1 MSKGPTFSP
10 ALRSDRSSNF
20 LSACAERCIPNT
32 DVVDTDDNREIVGF
46 CETYRRAVER
56 KDATALLGMVSP
68 DYYEDGGNADASD
81 DMDYAQFKAFLLG
94 QGPMPAEGAPG
105 SAAIAFVDAAAIRHE
120 IRYRRVLR
128 EHERVFVDYTYRTQN
143 PRSKEVRVRVP
154 PRPQGQQHRGLAT
167 WVVLDSATAHS
178 RTQARAGAWS

>member
-1 MSKGPTFSP
+1 MRTLPRLATPSA
-10 ALRSDRSSNF
+10 ALLF
-20 LSACAERCIPNT
+20 ALVATGCAERYIPNT

-56 KDATALLGMVSP
+56 RDANALLGMVSP

-128 EHERVFVDYTYRTQN
+128 EHERVFVDYTY
-143 PRSKEVRVRVP
+143 
-154 PRPQGQQHRGLAT
+154 
-167 WVVLDSATAHS
+167 SASYRIPTEKGEDWK
-178 RTQARAGAWS
+178 RKVEDNRLELVKDEAGTYRIVAGM